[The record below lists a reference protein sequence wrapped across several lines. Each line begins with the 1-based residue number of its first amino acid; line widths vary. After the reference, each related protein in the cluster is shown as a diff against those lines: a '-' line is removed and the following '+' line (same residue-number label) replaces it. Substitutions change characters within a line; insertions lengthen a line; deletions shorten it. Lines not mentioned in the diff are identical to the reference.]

1 MSFENMEM
9 PQRSR
14 LHEVKSNMFLRNP
27 KPPTLIDYMSSK
39 FKVITRS
46 SVGTVSRIYKSG
58 INDLMLQMTQLL
70 DEMVR
75 NAHLSTVMLILSI
88 NTFVVIKGGIGSI
101 F

>member
-1 MSFENMEM
+1 MSFENLEM
-9 PQRSR
+9 SQRSR
-14 LHEVKSNMFLRNP
+14 LHEVKSNMFLSNP
-27 KPPTLIDYMSSK
+27 KPPTIIDYITSK
-39 FKVITRS
+39 YKIITRS

-88 NTFVVIKGGIGSI
+88 NHLL
-101 F
+101 